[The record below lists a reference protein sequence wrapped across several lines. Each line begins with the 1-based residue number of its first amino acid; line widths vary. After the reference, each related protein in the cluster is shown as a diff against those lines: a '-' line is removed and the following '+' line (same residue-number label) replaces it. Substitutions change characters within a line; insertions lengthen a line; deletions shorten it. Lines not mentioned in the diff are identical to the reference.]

1 MEAKTQINK
10 DYRIKLIYMSNNN
23 LFIVTAP
30 SGSGKSSLIK
40 ALLKDNKSISLS
52 VSYTTRKP
60 RVGERNGVDYYFVTI
75 EDFLKMRN
83 NNEFV
88 EWAEVHNNFYG
99 THKSF
104 VNNRDVK
111 NNDIVVEI
119 DFQGSDQIKNYYPD
133 AIRIFILPPSIEELR
148 NRLILRALDSM
159 EVIERR
165 LSVAKSEIMHAKDY
179 DYVIINSDFNLAL
192 SEINYIIKSTKLR
205 FQYQYLKN
213 KNLFNKLGIAY

>member
-1 MEAKTQINK
+1 
-10 DYRIKLIYMSNNN
+10 MSNNN